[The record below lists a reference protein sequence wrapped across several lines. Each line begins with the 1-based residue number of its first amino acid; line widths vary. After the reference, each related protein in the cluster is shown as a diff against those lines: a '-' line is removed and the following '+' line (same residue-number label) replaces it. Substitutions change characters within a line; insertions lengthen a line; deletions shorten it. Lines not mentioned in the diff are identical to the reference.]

1 MIILDTNVIFEP
13 MQPKPDARVLAWF
26 DAQDF
31 ETLYLTAMTV
41 AEILYGIKTMPDG
54 KRKDHLRNGFYNE
67 VFPLFEGRILPFDC
81 KAADEYAELMA
92 QAKQNGRAIGHNDA
106 YIAAIAKCNNMIV
119 ATHDVSPFE
128 AAGLEIISPWTADYY
143 ATN

>member
-1 MIILDTNVIFEP
+1 MIVLDTNVISEP

-31 ETLYLTAMTV
+31 ETLYLTTITI
-41 AEILYGIKTMPDG
+41 AEILYGIKAMPDG
-54 KRKDHLRNGFYNE
+54 KRKQHLKNGFCNE
-67 VFPLFEGRILPFDC
+67 VFPLFNGRILPLDY

-92 QAKQNGRAIGHNDA
+92 QAKKGGRAIGQNDA

-119 ATHDVSPFE
+119 ATRDVSPFQ
-128 AAGLEIISPWTADYY
+128 AAGIEVINPWT
-143 ATN
+143 N